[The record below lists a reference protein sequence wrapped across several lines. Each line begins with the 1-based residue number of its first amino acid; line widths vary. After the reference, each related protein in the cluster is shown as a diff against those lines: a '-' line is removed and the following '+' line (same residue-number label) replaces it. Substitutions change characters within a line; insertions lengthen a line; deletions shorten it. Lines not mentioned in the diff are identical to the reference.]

1 MKTKIITITI
11 LSLLAVCGAA
21 FAAEAAPEGDLKPF
35 LGEPKMERQQ
45 VYQSDRFPTVAVAM
59 DGSVLAVWNG
69 VKVRRSEDGGAT
81 WGPEIPIGPG
91 FMGGGVIV
99 NEANGDIF
107 AFVSEAHPPSTE
119 KIYRSQD
126 HGRTWSV
133 MDAVIKPD
141 SKGNKPEMHMNDH
154 GITLMRGPHKGR
166 MIRPSRFYA
175 KANHHSEWP
184 NHYTNA
190 IYSEDGGKTW
200 LTSEPFPANGTGEAT
215 IAELSDG
222 RIYYNTRR
230 HWVPEGED
238 NSTRWT
244 AMSDDGGVTWKDLVI
259 CKDLPDGPRDT
270 GYGLMGGL
278 VRLPVKDKDILIFS
292 NVESPG
298 GRHHGTVW
306 ASFDGGKSWPLK
318 RLVTEG
324 AFAYSSLNAGR
335 PGTKSEGWIYLF
347 SEGAGGEMW
356 RFNLSWLLAGVRT
369 GNGEV
374 PKWIGEIHAADPAT
388 EARPA
393 AEAKTAT
400 EAKHQAVT
408 PAPRIEKWW
417 FALHAEKV
425 GDMAEKDIDLLMIGD
440 SITHGFDSVGA
451 KFWKEVFEPRKAI
464 NLGFGGDRTQH
475 VLWRLEN
482 LPKPKKDP
490 KGAVLLIGTN
500 NIGWGSDTP
509 KQAADG
515 IQAIVHKLQQLYPT
529 TRILV
534 LAVFPRRVNPDH
546 PHRKQ
551 INEINSLLPDLLK
564 DLKNVSVL
572 DLGPKFLD
580 ENGVLSKEIAPDTT
594 HLSEKGFEI
603 WAKAIEPELKKLLGE
618 Q

>member
-1 MKTKIITITI
+1 MKTKIISITI

-21 FAAEAAPEGDLKPF
+21 FAAEAAPEGELKPF

-45 VYQSDRFPTVAVAM
+45 VYQSDRFPTVAVAR

-91 FMGGGVIV
+91 FMGGGVTV

-107 AFVSEAHPPSTE
+107 TFLSEAHPPSTE

-126 HGRTWSV
+126 HGKTWTV

-175 KANHHSEWP
+175 KANHHNEWP
-184 NHYTNA
+184 SHYTNA
-190 IYSEDGGKTW
+190 IYSDDGGKTW

-230 HWVPEGED
+230 HWVPEGDD

-244 AMSDDGGVTWKDLVI
+244 AMSDDGGVTWKDLVM

-335 PGTKSEGWIYLF
+335 PDTKSEGWIYLF

-369 GNGEV
+369 GSGEV

-393 AEAKTAT
+393 AEAKPAT

-529 TRILV
+529 TKILV

-551 INEINSLLPDLLK
+551 INEINSLLPNLLK
-564 DLKNVSVL
+564 DLKNVSLL

-603 WAKAIEPELKKLLGE
+603 WARAIEPELKKLLEE

>member
-1 MKTKIITITI
+1 MKTKIISITI

-45 VYQSDRFPTVAVAM
+45 VYQSDRFPTVAVAR

-91 FMGGGVIV
+91 FMGGGVTV

-393 AEAKTAT
+393 VEAKPAT

>member
-1 MKTKIITITI
+1 
-11 LSLLAVCGAA
+11 
-21 FAAEAAPEGDLKPF
+21 
-35 LGEPKMERQQ
+35 
-45 VYQSDRFPTVAVAM
+45 
-59 DGSVLAVWNG
+59 
-69 VKVRRSEDGGAT
+69 
-81 WGPEIPIGPG
+81 
-91 FMGGGVIV
+91 
-99 NEANGDIF
+99 
-107 AFVSEAHPPSTE
+107 
-119 KIYRSQD
+119 
-126 HGRTWSV
+126 
-133 MDAVIKPD
+133 
-141 SKGNKPEMHMNDH
+141 
-154 GITLMRGPHKGR
+154 
-166 MIRPSRFYA
+166 
-175 KANHHSEWP
+175 
-184 NHYTNA
+184 
-190 IYSEDGGKTW
+190 
-200 LTSEPFPANGTGEAT
+200 
-215 IAELSDG
+215 
-222 RIYYNTRR
+222 
-230 HWVPEGED
+230 
-238 NSTRWT
+238 
-244 AMSDDGGVTWKDLVI
+244 MSDDGGVTWKDLVM

-369 GNGEV
+369 GSGEV
-374 PKWIGEIHAADPAT
+374 PKWIGEIHAADP
-388 EARPA
+388 
-393 AEAKTAT
+393 AT

-534 LAVFPRRVNPDH
+534 LAVFPRRVSPDH

-564 DLKNVSVL
+564 DLKNVSLL

>member
-1 MKTKIITITI
+1 MKTKIISITI

-45 VYQSDRFPTVAVAM
+45 VYQSDRFPTVAVAR

-91 FMGGGVIV
+91 FMGGGVTV

-393 AEAKTAT
+393 AEAKPAT

>member
-1 MKTKIITITI
+1 MIMRTTPNI
-11 LSLLAVCGAA
+11 LFCLLAIFATA
-21 FAAEAAPEGDLKPF
+21 FAAKSAPEGDLKPF
-35 LGEPKMERQQ
+35 LGEARFEQQQ
-45 VYQSDRFPTVAVAM
+45 VFAGNRFPNVVVAK

-69 VKVRRSEDGGAT
+69 VTARRSEDGGAT
-81 WGPEIPIGPG
+81 WGPEIVIGPG
-91 FMGGGVIV
+91 FMGGGVTV

-107 AFVSEAHPPSTE
+107 AFVSEGHPPSTE
-119 KIYRSQD
+119 TVYRSQD
-126 HGRTWSV
+126 HGQSWSV

-154 GITLMRGPHKGR
+154 GITLMRGAHKGR
-166 MIRPSRFYA
+166 MIRPSRFYG
-175 KANHHSEWP
+175 KANAGSEWP
-184 NHYTNA
+184 HHYTNA
-190 IYSEDGGKTW
+190 IYSDDGGKSW

-222 RIYYNTRR
+222 RVYYNSRR

-238 NSTRWT
+238 NSTRWS
-244 AMSDDGGVTWKDLVI
+244 AMSDDGGVTWKDLTM

-278 VRLPVKDKDILIFS
+278 GRLPVKDKDILIFS
-292 NVESPG
+292 NVESPA
-298 GRHHGTVW
+298 GRRNGTVW

-324 AFAYSSLNAGR
+324 AFAYSSLEVGR

-347 SEGAGGEMW
+347 SEGTGGEMW
-356 RFNLSWLLAGVRT
+356 RFNLSWLLAGTLT

-374 PKWIGEIHAADPAT
+374 PKWFGEIPA
-388 EARPA
+388 ARPTA
-393 AEAKTAT
+393 QAEPSADARH
-400 EAKHQAVT
+400 ESLI
-408 PAPRIEKWW
+408 PAPRLEKWW
-417 FALHAEKV
+417 FALHAERI

-451 KFWKEVFEPRKAI
+451 KYWKEVFEPKKAI

-475 VLWRLEN
+475 VLWRLEH

-529 TRILV
+529 TKILV
-534 LAVFPRRVNPDH
+534 LAVFPRRAEPDH
-546 PHRKQ
+546 RFRKQ

-564 DLKNVSVL
+564 DLKNVDLL
-572 DLGPKFLD
+572 DIGPKFLD
-580 ENGVLSKEIAPDTT
+580 EKGVLSKEIAPDST

-603 WAKAIEPELKKLLGE
+603 WTRALEPELKKLLGE
-618 Q
+618 DGA

>member
-1 MKTKIITITI
+1 MKTKIISITI

-45 VYQSDRFPTVAVAM
+45 VYQSDRFPTVAVAR

-91 FMGGGVIV
+91 FMGGGVTV

-244 AMSDDGGVTWKDLVI
+244 AMSDDGGVTWKDLVM

-393 AEAKTAT
+393 VEAKPAT

>member
-1 MKTKIITITI
+1 
-11 LSLLAVCGAA
+11 
-21 FAAEAAPEGDLKPF
+21 
-35 LGEPKMERQQ
+35 
-45 VYQSDRFPTVAVAM
+45 
-59 DGSVLAVWNG
+59 
-69 VKVRRSEDGGAT
+69 
-81 WGPEIPIGPG
+81 
-91 FMGGGVIV
+91 V

-107 AFVSEAHPPSTE
+107 TFVSEAHPPSTE

-126 HGRTWSV
+126 HGKTWTV

-244 AMSDDGGVTWKDLVI
+244 AMSDDGGVTWKDLVM

-318 RLVTEG
+318 RLVTDG

-356 RFNLSWLLAGVRT
+356 RFNLSWLLGGGRT

-374 PKWIGEIHAADPAT
+374 PKWIVEIHAADPAT
-388 EARPA
+388 DVRPA
-393 AEAKTAT
+393 VEAKPAT

-529 TRILV
+529 TKILV

-551 INEINSLLPDLLK
+551 INEINSLLPNLLK
-564 DLKNVSVL
+564 DLKNVSLL

>member
-1 MKTKIITITI
+1 METKIISITI

-21 FAAEAAPEGDLKPF
+21 FAADAAPEGELKPF
-35 LGEPKMERQQ
+35 LGEPKLERQQ
-45 VYQSDRFPTVAVAM
+45 VYQSDRFPTVAVAR

-107 AFVSEAHPPSTE
+107 TFVSEAHPPSTE

-126 HGRTWSV
+126 HGKAWSV

-154 GITLMRGPHKGR
+154 GITLMRGPHTGR

-190 IYSEDGGKTW
+190 IYSDDGGKTW

-230 HWVPEGED
+230 HWVPEGDD

-244 AMSDDGGVTWKDLVI
+244 AMSDDGGVTWKDLVM

-369 GNGEV
+369 GSGEV
-374 PKWIGEIHAADPAT
+374 PKWIGEIHAAKP
-388 EARPA
+388 
-393 AEAKTAT
+393 AT

-451 KFWKEVFEPRKAI
+451 KYWKEVFEPRKAI

-534 LAVFPRRVNPDH
+534 LAVFPRRVSPDH

-564 DLKNVSVL
+564 DLKNVSLL

>member
-1 MKTKIITITI
+1 MKTKIISITI

-244 AMSDDGGVTWKDLVI
+244 AMSDDGGVTWKDLVM

-298 GRHHGTVW
+298 GRRHGTVW

-393 AEAKTAT
+393 AEAKPAT

-564 DLKNVSVL
+564 DLKNVSLL